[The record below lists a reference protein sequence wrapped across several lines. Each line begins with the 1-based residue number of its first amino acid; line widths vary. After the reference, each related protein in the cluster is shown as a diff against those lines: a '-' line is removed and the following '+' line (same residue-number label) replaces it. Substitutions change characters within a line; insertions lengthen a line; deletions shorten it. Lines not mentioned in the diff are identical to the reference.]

1 MAYRRIAYA
10 ALLGGAVLFQIV
22 FRFYLS
28 TFTLALVLLLP
39 LLSVLLSLP
48 SVLGCTLLLTSAA
61 PTVVQGEDAV
71 FQVRLRSRTRLPLP
85 RLQARLHWSN
95 QLIGAGGRVRWEPVR
110 TAPGAPPTLELATP
124 HCGRLICRAERAWTC
139 DLLGLFPLPIPT
151 GRPAAVLIL
160 PPDMEQALPERL
172 LGGGPGGGAL
182 LPRPGGGPGEDYDL
196 RDYRPG
202 DPLRSV
208 HWKLSSKR
216 DELVVRE
223 TLEPRQTTL
232 VLTYDHFGAPAALD
246 QTFARLCAMKR
257 KRRAAAPLRRGP
269 AVLLGDG
276 CLLLLVLAGTVFSFL
291 TAFSVQIHA
300 LPLLLGCAAAAL
312 AFLGLWSL
320 PRRWWALPLALL
332 AAAWLLAVRRLW
344 QPLALGA
351 DALRVDVVNTVSA
364 SLELGFTL
372 EPALSLPEALW
383 TNCATLLVLLALV
396 PLGAL
401 LGLGVVRLRSFWLV
415 FVSSFPFVL
424 LPLCISVTPGW
435 LPLMALVLGWVVPA
449 LTSLLARTSPL
460 GAARLNLAALPAAA
474 LLLAALSLAMPM
486 DTYQRPAWADRAL
499 QHLTNQA
506 VRLGDGLLEGSGPFG
521 IGSGGGRLADAD
533 GSVSLSD
540 AGPLRFSGRTVLE
553 VETDLTGRIYLRGLS
568 DAVYDGESWQ
578 PLDEAAYN
586 WQARLRGVTYGA
598 PVTLDMDL
606 GVTGTESLF
615 AQFQPM
621 NFPALAVRDA
631 HPESPYARITVR
643 NVGAD
648 PGYVYVPYHILTQP
662 AELSGAEFVHDA
674 YLARAARVWTH
685 TIYVQ
690 PDASPAASA
699 GLRGELSLA
708 EAAYAD
714 FVREYYLQV
723 PLYSE
728 NPALRQALDGALEP
742 LADWLRQAQYVS
754 PAAVKQP
761 YELEAAQVVA
771 DYLAAVAE
779 YDPDTP
785 AAPEGEDFV
794 AWFLTES
801 HRGYCM
807 HFASAA
813 VLLLRS
819 MGVPARYVSGFV
831 ADVPASGRV
840 NVPDSA
846 AHAWVEV
853 YIDGYG
859 WEPVEVTPVYA
870 GSTPGQSGA
879 EEPEATPSPTPTPQ
893 ASRAPDSAAPTPT
906 PTPSAALPNEGPKLP
921 LRLLPALLAALLLV
935 LALPLRRFWAR
946 RRRERR
952 FQDENPNRAA
962 IAAYLYLQRLTR
974 WGAEPP
980 ARAGELAQK
989 AKFSPHTLTAEE
1001 RDAVLRAARAAAE
1014 AVDKSLPWWKRFAF
1028 RYLLGLY

>member
-1 MAYRRIAYA
+1 
-10 ALLGGAVLFQIV
+10 
-22 FRFYLS
+22 
-28 TFTLALVLLLP
+28 
-39 LLSVLLSLP
+39 
-48 SVLGCTLLLTSAA
+48 
-61 PTVVQGEDAV
+61 
-71 FQVRLRSRTRLPLP
+71 
-85 RLQARLHWSN
+85 
-95 QLIGAGGRVRWEPVR
+95 
-110 TAPGAPPTLELATP
+110 
-124 HCGRLICRAERAWTC
+124 
-139 DLLGLFPLPIPT
+139 
-151 GRPAAVLIL
+151 
-160 PPDMEQALPERL
+160 
-172 LGGGPGGGAL
+172 
-182 LPRPGGGPGEDYDL
+182 
-196 RDYRPG
+196 
-202 DPLRSV
+202 
-208 HWKLSSKR
+208 
-216 DELVVRE
+216 
-223 TLEPRQTTL
+223 
-232 VLTYDHFGAPAALD
+232 
-246 QTFARLCAMKR
+246 MKR

-269 AVLLGDG
+269 PVLLGDG

-486 DTYQRPAWADRAL
+486 DTYQRPAWADRPYS
-499 QHLTNQA
+499 TSPIA
-506 VRLGDGLLEGSGPFG
+506 VRLGTACWEGSGPFG

-578 PLDEAAYN
+578 PLDEAGLQLAGPPPRRHI
-586 WQARLRGVTYGA
+586 WSARL
-598 PVTLDMDL
+598 TLDMDL
-606 GVTGTESLF
+606 GVTGAESLF

-662 AELSGAEFVHDA
+662 GELSGAEFVHDA

-761 YELEAAQVVA
+761 L
-771 DYLAAVAE
+771 
-779 YDPDTP
+779 
-785 AAPEGEDFV
+785 
-794 AWFLTES
+794 
-801 HRGYCM
+801 
-807 HFASAA
+807 
-813 VLLLRS
+813 
-819 MGVPARYVSGFV
+819 
-831 ADVPASGRV
+831 
-840 NVPDSA
+840 
-846 AHAWVEV
+846 
-853 YIDGYG
+853 
-859 WEPVEVTPVYA
+859 
-870 GSTPGQSGA
+870 
-879 EEPEATPSPTPTPQ
+879 
-893 ASRAPDSAAPTPT
+893 
-906 PTPSAALPNEGPKLP
+906 
-921 LRLLPALLAALLLV
+921 
-935 LALPLRRFWAR
+935 
-946 RRRERR
+946 
-952 FQDENPNRAA
+952 
-962 IAAYLYLQRLTR
+962 
-974 WGAEPP
+974 
-980 ARAGELAQK
+980 
-989 AKFSPHTLTAEE
+989 
-1001 RDAVLRAARAAAE
+1001 
-1014 AVDKSLPWWKRFAF
+1014 
-1028 RYLLGLY
+1028 

>member
-1 MAYRRIAYA
+1 
-10 ALLGGAVLFQIV
+10 
-22 FRFYLS
+22 
-28 TFTLALVLLLP
+28 
-39 LLSVLLSLP
+39 
-48 SVLGCTLLLTSAA
+48 
-61 PTVVQGEDAV
+61 
-71 FQVRLRSRTRLPLP
+71 
-85 RLQARLHWSN
+85 
-95 QLIGAGGRVRWEPVR
+95 
-110 TAPGAPPTLELATP
+110 
-124 HCGRLICRAERAWTC
+124 
-139 DLLGLFPLPIPT
+139 
-151 GRPAAVLIL
+151 
-160 PPDMEQALPERL
+160 
-172 LGGGPGGGAL
+172 
-182 LPRPGGGPGEDYDL
+182 
-196 RDYRPG
+196 
-202 DPLRSV
+202 
-208 HWKLSSKR
+208 
-216 DELVVRE
+216 
-223 TLEPRQTTL
+223 
-232 VLTYDHFGAPAALD
+232 
-246 QTFARLCAMKR
+246 MKR

-332 AAAWLLAVRRLW
+332 AAAWVLAVRRLW

-351 DALRVDVVNTVSA
+351 DALRVDVANTVSA

-449 LTSLLARTSPL
+449 LTSLLARTSPQ

-586 WQARLRGVTYGA
+586 WQARLRSVTYGA

-606 GVTGTESLF
+606 GATGAESLF

-662 AELSGAEFVHDA
+662 GELSGAEFVHDA

-690 PDASPAASA
+690 PDASPAS
-699 GLRGELSLA
+699 
-708 EAAYAD
+708 
-714 FVREYYLQV
+714 
-723 PLYSE
+723 
-728 NPALRQALDGALEP
+728 
-742 LADWLRQAQYVS
+742 
-754 PAAVKQP
+754 VKQP
-761 YELEAAQVVA
+761 YALEAAQVVA

-921 LRLLPALLAALLLV
+921 LRLLPALLAALLLA

>member
-1 MAYRRIAYA
+1 
-10 ALLGGAVLFQIV
+10 
-22 FRFYLS
+22 
-28 TFTLALVLLLP
+28 
-39 LLSVLLSLP
+39 
-48 SVLGCTLLLTSAA
+48 
-61 PTVVQGEDAV
+61 
-71 FQVRLRSRTRLPLP
+71 
-85 RLQARLHWSN
+85 
-95 QLIGAGGRVRWEPVR
+95 
-110 TAPGAPPTLELATP
+110 
-124 HCGRLICRAERAWTC
+124 
-139 DLLGLFPLPIPT
+139 
-151 GRPAAVLIL
+151 
-160 PPDMEQALPERL
+160 
-172 LGGGPGGGAL
+172 
-182 LPRPGGGPGEDYDL
+182 
-196 RDYRPG
+196 
-202 DPLRSV
+202 
-208 HWKLSSKR
+208 
-216 DELVVRE
+216 
-223 TLEPRQTTL
+223 
-232 VLTYDHFGAPAALD
+232 
-246 QTFARLCAMKR
+246 MKR

-269 AVLLGDG
+269 AILLGDG

-332 AAAWLLAVRRLW
+332 AAAWVLAVRRLW

-351 DALRVDVVNTVSA
+351 EALRVDVVNTVSA

-606 GVTGTESLF
+606 GVTGAESLF

-662 AELSGAEFVHDA
+662 GELSGAEFVHDA

-870 GSTPGQSGA
+870 GSTARPERRAGARGHPLSHAHAPGQA
-879 EEPEATPSPTPTPQ
+879 APPTPPRPHPPPRCRRP
-893 ASRAPDSAAPTPT
+893 SRMRAR
-906 PTPSAALPNEGPKLP
+906 KLP
-921 LRLLPALLAALLLV
+921 LRLLFRPSWAALLLA
-935 LALPLRRFWAR
+935 LALPLRRLWAR

-989 AKFSPHTLTAEE
+989 AKFSPHTLAEE
-1001 RDAVLRAARAAAE
+1001 RDAVLRAAPRAAAE
-1014 AVDKSLPWWKRFAF
+1014 AVDRSLPGGSGSPSAICWGCTEAPFGLTAAGRHFPRPEQGALWPPLRLLIPTPHGPMPTPARCAGPGASCALPAPAF
-1028 RYLLGLY
+1028 YLLIQQAAQSLVSWAACGCV

>member
-1 MAYRRIAYA
+1 
-10 ALLGGAVLFQIV
+10 
-22 FRFYLS
+22 
-28 TFTLALVLLLP
+28 
-39 LLSVLLSLP
+39 
-48 SVLGCTLLLTSAA
+48 
-61 PTVVQGEDAV
+61 
-71 FQVRLRSRTRLPLP
+71 
-85 RLQARLHWSN
+85 
-95 QLIGAGGRVRWEPVR
+95 
-110 TAPGAPPTLELATP
+110 
-124 HCGRLICRAERAWTC
+124 
-139 DLLGLFPLPIPT
+139 
-151 GRPAAVLIL
+151 
-160 PPDMEQALPERL
+160 
-172 LGGGPGGGAL
+172 
-182 LPRPGGGPGEDYDL
+182 
-196 RDYRPG
+196 
-202 DPLRSV
+202 
-208 HWKLSSKR
+208 
-216 DELVVRE
+216 
-223 TLEPRQTTL
+223 
-232 VLTYDHFGAPAALD
+232 
-246 QTFARLCAMKR
+246 MKR

-269 AVLLGDG
+269 AILLGDG

-332 AAAWLLAVRRLW
+332 AAAWVLAVRRLW

-351 DALRVDVVNTVSA
+351 EALRVDVVNTVSA

-460 GAARLNLAALPAAA
+460 GAVRLNLAALPAAA

-486 DTYQRPAWADRAL
+486 DTYQRPAWADRAR

-606 GVTGTESLF
+606 GVTGAESLF

-662 AELSGAEFVHDA
+662 GELSGAEFVHDA

-870 GSTPGQSGA
+870 GSTPAQSGA

-921 LRLLPALLAALLLV
+921 LRLLPALLAALLLA

>member
-1 MAYRRIAYA
+1 
-10 ALLGGAVLFQIV
+10 
-22 FRFYLS
+22 
-28 TFTLALVLLLP
+28 
-39 LLSVLLSLP
+39 
-48 SVLGCTLLLTSAA
+48 
-61 PTVVQGEDAV
+61 
-71 FQVRLRSRTRLPLP
+71 
-85 RLQARLHWSN
+85 
-95 QLIGAGGRVRWEPVR
+95 
-110 TAPGAPPTLELATP
+110 
-124 HCGRLICRAERAWTC
+124 
-139 DLLGLFPLPIPT
+139 
-151 GRPAAVLIL
+151 
-160 PPDMEQALPERL
+160 
-172 LGGGPGGGAL
+172 
-182 LPRPGGGPGEDYDL
+182 
-196 RDYRPG
+196 
-202 DPLRSV
+202 
-208 HWKLSSKR
+208 
-216 DELVVRE
+216 
-223 TLEPRQTTL
+223 
-232 VLTYDHFGAPAALD
+232 
-246 QTFARLCAMKR
+246 MKR

-424 LPLCISVTPGW
+424 LPLCISVTPGG

-486 DTYQRPAWADRAL
+486 DTYQRPPGPTGPSIF
-499 QHLTNQA
+499 TNQA

-586 WQARLRGVTYGA
+586 WQARLRDVTYGA

-606 GVTGTESLF
+606 GVTGAESLF

-631 HPESPYARITVR
+631 HPGSPYARITVR

-662 AELSGAEFVHDA
+662 GELSGAEFVHDA

-819 MGVPARYVSGFV
+819 IASPPAMSRLC
-831 ADVPASGRV
+831 GRRACLRACDARLRR
-840 NVPDSA
+840 PRPRESTSTA
-846 AHAWVEV
+846 TGGSH
-853 YIDGYG
+853 G
-859 WEPVEVTPVYA
+859 VTP
-870 GSTPGQSGA
+870 STPG
-879 EEPEATPSPTPTPQ
+879 TPGQAARARGHPSPTPQ
-893 ASRAPDSAAPTPT
+893 ASRALTRRAHPPHAVGGPPGMRAQA
-906 PTPSAALPNEGPKLP
+906 PSA
-921 LRLLPALLAALLLV
+921 PAWFLLAALCWCWPSCGAFSPPPPSGVWDETPTGRPSRLSLSSAADPLGSRAARPGRGAGPQGQIQPPHPHRRGAGRGAPRRPRRGRGGGQVPPLV
-935 LALPLRRFWAR
+935 EAVRLPLS
-946 RRRERR
+946 
-952 FQDENPNRAA
+952 
-962 IAAYLYLQRLTR
+962 
-974 WGAEPP
+974 
-980 ARAGELAQK
+980 AG
-989 AKFSPHTLTAEE
+989 
-1001 RDAVLRAARAAAE
+1001 AVLRSRLA
-1014 AVDKSLPWWKRFAF
+1014 
-1028 RYLLGLY
+1028 

>member
-1 MAYRRIAYA
+1 
-10 ALLGGAVLFQIV
+10 
-22 FRFYLS
+22 
-28 TFTLALVLLLP
+28 
-39 LLSVLLSLP
+39 
-48 SVLGCTLLLTSAA
+48 
-61 PTVVQGEDAV
+61 
-71 FQVRLRSRTRLPLP
+71 
-85 RLQARLHWSN
+85 
-95 QLIGAGGRVRWEPVR
+95 
-110 TAPGAPPTLELATP
+110 
-124 HCGRLICRAERAWTC
+124 
-139 DLLGLFPLPIPT
+139 
-151 GRPAAVLIL
+151 
-160 PPDMEQALPERL
+160 
-172 LGGGPGGGAL
+172 
-182 LPRPGGGPGEDYDL
+182 
-196 RDYRPG
+196 
-202 DPLRSV
+202 
-208 HWKLSSKR
+208 
-216 DELVVRE
+216 
-223 TLEPRQTTL
+223 
-232 VLTYDHFGAPAALD
+232 
-246 QTFARLCAMKR
+246 MKR

-351 DALRVDVVNTVSA
+351 NALRVDVVNTVSA

-424 LPLCISVTPGW
+424 LPLCISVTPGR

-449 LTSLLARTSPL
+449 LTSLLARTSPQ

-521 IGSGGGRLADAD
+521 IGSGGGRLADTD

-606 GVTGTESLF
+606 GVTGAESLF

-631 HPESPYARITVR
+631 HPGSPYARITVR

-662 AELSGAEFVHDA
+662 GELSGAEFVHDA

-870 GSTPGQSGA
+870 GSTPAQSGA
-879 EEPEATPSPTPTPQ
+879 EEPEATPSPTPQ

-921 LRLLPALLAALLLV
+921 LRLLPALLAALLLA

-1001 RDAVLRAARAAAE
+1001 RDAVVRAARAAAE

>member
-1 MAYRRIAYA
+1 
-10 ALLGGAVLFQIV
+10 
-22 FRFYLS
+22 
-28 TFTLALVLLLP
+28 
-39 LLSVLLSLP
+39 
-48 SVLGCTLLLTSAA
+48 
-61 PTVVQGEDAV
+61 
-71 FQVRLRSRTRLPLP
+71 
-85 RLQARLHWSN
+85 
-95 QLIGAGGRVRWEPVR
+95 
-110 TAPGAPPTLELATP
+110 
-124 HCGRLICRAERAWTC
+124 
-139 DLLGLFPLPIPT
+139 
-151 GRPAAVLIL
+151 
-160 PPDMEQALPERL
+160 
-172 LGGGPGGGAL
+172 
-182 LPRPGGGPGEDYDL
+182 
-196 RDYRPG
+196 
-202 DPLRSV
+202 
-208 HWKLSSKR
+208 
-216 DELVVRE
+216 
-223 TLEPRQTTL
+223 
-232 VLTYDHFGAPAALD
+232 
-246 QTFARLCAMKR
+246 MKR

-269 AVLLGDG
+269 AILLGDG

-320 PRRWWALPLALL
+320 PRRWGALPLALL

-351 DALRVDVVNTVSA
+351 EALRVDVVNTVSA

-383 TNCATLLVLLALV
+383 TNCATLLVLL

-606 GVTGTESLF
+606 GVTGAESLF

-662 AELSGAEFVHDA
+662 GELSGAEFVHDA

-846 AHAWVEV
+846 A
-853 YIDGYG
+853 
-859 WEPVEVTPVYA
+859 
-870 GSTPGQSGA
+870 
-879 EEPEATPSPTPTPQ
+879 
-893 ASRAPDSAAPTPT
+893 PTPT
-906 PTPSAALPNEGPKLP
+906 PTLSAALPNEGPKLP
-921 LRLLPALLAALLLV
+921 LRLLPALLAALLLA
-935 LALPLRRFWAR
+935 LALPLRRLWAR

-1014 AVDKSLPWWKRFAF
+1014 AVDRSLPWWKRFAF

>member
-1 MAYRRIAYA
+1 
-10 ALLGGAVLFQIV
+10 
-22 FRFYLS
+22 
-28 TFTLALVLLLP
+28 
-39 LLSVLLSLP
+39 
-48 SVLGCTLLLTSAA
+48 
-61 PTVVQGEDAV
+61 
-71 FQVRLRSRTRLPLP
+71 
-85 RLQARLHWSN
+85 
-95 QLIGAGGRVRWEPVR
+95 
-110 TAPGAPPTLELATP
+110 
-124 HCGRLICRAERAWTC
+124 
-139 DLLGLFPLPIPT
+139 
-151 GRPAAVLIL
+151 
-160 PPDMEQALPERL
+160 
-172 LGGGPGGGAL
+172 
-182 LPRPGGGPGEDYDL
+182 
-196 RDYRPG
+196 
-202 DPLRSV
+202 
-208 HWKLSSKR
+208 
-216 DELVVRE
+216 
-223 TLEPRQTTL
+223 
-232 VLTYDHFGAPAALD
+232 
-246 QTFARLCAMKR
+246 MKR

-269 AVLLGDG
+269 AILLGDG

-291 TAFSVQIHA
+291 TAFSV
-300 LPLLLGCAAAAL
+300 
-312 AFLGLWSL
+312 
-320 PRRWWALPLALL
+320 LPLALL
-332 AAAWLLAVRRLW
+332 AAAWVLAVRRLW

-351 DALRVDVVNTVSA
+351 EALRVDVVNTVSA

-606 GVTGTESLF
+606 GVTGAESLF

-662 AELSGAEFVHDA
+662 GELSGAEFVHDA

-846 AHAWVEV
+846 A
-853 YIDGYG
+853 
-859 WEPVEVTPVYA
+859 
-870 GSTPGQSGA
+870 
-879 EEPEATPSPTPTPQ
+879 
-893 ASRAPDSAAPTPT
+893 PTPT
-906 PTPSAALPNEGPKLP
+906 PTLSAALPNEGPKLP
-921 LRLLPALLAALLLV
+921 LRLLPALLAALLLA
-935 LALPLRRFWAR
+935 LALPLRRLWAR

-1014 AVDKSLPWWKRFAF
+1014 AVDRSLPWWKRFAF